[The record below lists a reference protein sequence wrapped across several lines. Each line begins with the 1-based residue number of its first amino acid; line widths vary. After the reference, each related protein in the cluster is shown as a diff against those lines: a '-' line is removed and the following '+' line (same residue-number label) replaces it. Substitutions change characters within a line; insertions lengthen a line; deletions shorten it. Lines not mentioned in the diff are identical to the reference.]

1 MVSESQVDGRKSRA
15 IRVSKREQITDPQ
28 GLTKGMVEKKKRK
41 KKRERTERRSL
52 DAVGRDRHRDVS
64 GSTR

>member
-1 MVSESQVDGRKSRA
+1 MVSESRVDGRKSRA

-28 GLTKGMVEKKKRK
+28 GLTRGMVEKKRK
-41 KKRERTERRSL
+41 EKCERTERRSL